1 MSPISQ
7 PESLQNATGI
17 ASSEIAVQQTEP
29 IFPPGDLWSDEPPL
43 ESDLHRDQI
52 DLLIRLLKWYWRGCS
67 AVAPCAKRTDF
78 YATGNLTVYY
88 SPNQKKSEDFRG
100 PDFFVVLG
108 VEPRDRRS
116 WVVWQEGGR
125 YPNYIIELLSD
136 STASVDRGLKK
147 DLYQNV
153 WRVPEYFWFHPDTL
167 EFAGFRLADGSTY
180 APIPTTVQG
189 WRWSQQLQLY
199 LGIHDRK
206 LRFFTADGQLIP
218 FPEEDALEQARQAQA
233 ALEQEKLRAD
243 RLAQRLREL
252 GIAEGD

>member
-1 MSPISQ
+1 MSPTS
-7 PESLQNATGI
+7 ESENSGVTALQAENAI
-17 ASSEIAVQQTEP
+17 ALEQKTEV

-52 DLLIRLLKWYWRGCS
+52 DLLIRLLKWCWRDRS
-67 AVAPCAKRTDF
+67 DF

-108 VEPRDRRS
+108 VDPKDRRS

-125 YPNYIIELLSD
+125 YPNCIIELLSN

-147 DLYQNV
+147 DLYQSV

-180 APIPTTVQG
+180 VDIPTTPQG
-189 WRWSQQLQLY
+189 WRWSQQLQMY
-199 LGIHDRK
+199 LGIDDRK
-206 LRFFTADGQLIP
+206 LRFFAQDGQLIP
-218 FPEEDALEQARQAQA
+218 LPEEDALQQAQAAQA
-233 ALEQEKLRAD
+233 ALEQERLRAEQERLRAD

-252 GIAEGD
+252 GISEED